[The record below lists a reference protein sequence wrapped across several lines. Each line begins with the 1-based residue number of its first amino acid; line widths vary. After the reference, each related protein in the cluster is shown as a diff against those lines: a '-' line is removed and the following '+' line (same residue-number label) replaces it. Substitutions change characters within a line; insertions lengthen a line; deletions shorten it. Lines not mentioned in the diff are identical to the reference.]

1 MTMADLREY
10 AQFNKDF
17 LDYVR
22 SGVQGGKSL
31 DAIAAEYKVP
41 AKYAGYQ
48 AAEARVKSNVQVIAD
63 ELKKK

>member
-17 LDYVR
+17 LEYVR
-22 SGVQGGKSL
+22 AGVQAGKTV
-31 DAIAAEYKVP
+31 DAMASEYKVP

-48 AAEARVKSNVQVIAD
+48 AAEARVKSNVQVISD